1 MHLIYNNKTLSV
13 CISFCTECSPLSN
26 VNWQN
31 IIDVFTLFTPEA
43 ENI

>member
-1 MHLIYNNKTLSV
+1 MHLIYNKKKLSV
-13 CISFCTECSPLSN
+13 CISFCTESSTLSY

-31 IIDVFTLFTPEA
+31 TIDVFTLFTPKG